1 MTVDTQMTNETD
13 EAAATSSMTAEGAP
27 DVVGLTDG
35 AADATG
41 AAVDAGIIRAWYV
54 VHTQSGF
61 ENKVQAN
68 LEKRIKTMGVADKV
82 FRILIPTEE
91 VAEMRDGKRKISRRK
106 FFPGYL
112 LVEMEK
118 GNEEAWFAIRETPG
132 VTNFVGAD
140 GRPMPLH
147 EDEVRHILKQMGMIG
162 EVEKPKVK
170 PKLELE
176 VGESVRITDGPFR
189 DFVGIVEDA
198 NPDRGKVK
206 VMVTIFGRSAPVELD
221 FLQVAKL

>member
-1 MTVDTQMTNETD
+1 
-13 EAAATSSMTAEGAP
+13 MTADTGVLE
-27 DVVGLTDG
+27 
-35 AADATG
+35 ATG
-41 AAVDAGIIRAWYV
+41 EVSAVPASPESAAPGVRRRWYV

-68 LEKRIKTMGVADKV
+68 LEKRIRTLGISDKV
-82 FRILIPTEE
+82 FRVLIPTEE
-91 VAEMRDGKRKISRRK
+91 VAEMRDGKRKISRQK

-112 LVEMEK
+112 LVEMAE

-132 VTNFVGAD
+132 VTNFVGAN
-140 GRPMPLH
+140 GRPIPLP
-147 EDEVRHILKQMGMIG
+147 ESEVEHIRRQMGETGG

-176 VGESVRITDGPFR
+176 VGESVRITEGPFR
-189 DFVGIVEDA
+189 DFVGVVEEA

-206 VMVTIFGRSAPVELD
+206 VMVTIFGRSTPVELD

>member
-1 MTVDTQMTNETD
+1 MTEN
-13 EAAATSSMTAEGAP
+13 
-27 DVVGLTDG
+27 
-35 AADATG
+35 
-41 AAVDAGIIRAWYV
+41 AAVEEKPAVETPAEPALKKRWYV

-68 LEKRIKTMGVADKV
+68 LEKRIKTLGVSNRV

-106 FFPGYL
+106 FFPGYV
-112 LVEMEK
+112 LVEMEE
-118 GNEEAWFAIRETPG
+118 GNEEAWFVIRNTPG

-140 GRPMPLH
+140 GRPQALS
-147 EDEVRHILKQMGMIG
+147 EDEVKHVLKQMGMLG

-170 PKLELE
+170 PKVALEL
-176 VGESVRITDGPFR
+176 GESVRITDGPFR
-189 DFVGIVEDA
+189 DFVGVVEEA
-198 NPDRGKVK
+198 NPERGKVK

>member
-1 MTVDTQMTNETD
+1 MDAVTEETGANETEETTGGSMVAVAGSESGSESVD
-13 EAAATSSMTAEGAP
+13 QSALAAAG
-27 DVVGLTDG
+27 VHK
-35 AADATG
+35 
-41 AAVDAGIIRAWYV
+41 RWYV

-68 LEKRIKTMGVADKV
+68 LEKRIKTLGVADKV

-112 LVEMEK
+112 LVEMEEH
-118 GNEEAWFAIRETPG
+118 NEEAWFAIRETPG

-140 GRPMPLH
+140 GRPMPLP
-147 EDEVRHILKQMGMIG
+147 EDEVQYILRQMGMIGG

-176 VGESVRITDGPFR
+176 VGEAVRITEGPFR
-189 DFVGIVEDA
+189 DFVGVVEEA

-206 VMVTIFGRSAPVELD
+206 VMVTIFGRSTPVELD

>member
-1 MTVDTQMTNETD
+1 MTVDMQEPD
-13 EAAATSSMTAEGAP
+13 ASSGGATATLEPEVVVDPSS
-27 DVVGLTDG
+27 L
-35 AADATG
+35 
-41 AAVDAGIIRAWYV
+41 IKKRWYV

-68 LEKRIKTMGVADKV
+68 LEKRIKTLGVADKV

-106 FFPGYL
+106 FFPGYV
-112 LVEMEK
+112 LVEMAE
-118 GNEEAWFAIRETPG
+118 GNEQAWFVIKNTPG

-140 GRPMPLH
+140 GRPQCLPD
-147 EDEVRHILKQMGMIG
+147 DEVRHILRQMGMIG
-162 EVEKPKVK
+162 EVEKPRIK

-189 DFVGIVEDA
+189 DFVGMVEEA

-206 VMVTIFGRSAPVELD
+206 VMVTIFGRNTSVELD
-221 FLQVAKL
+221 FLHVAKL

>member
-1 MTVDTQMTNETD
+1 MQQANESAPVETAAG
-13 EAAATSSMTAEGAP
+13 AAAVMEAP
-27 DVVGLTDG
+27 VEEPIV
-35 AADATG
+35 AKK
-41 AAVDAGIIRAWYV
+41 RWYV

-68 LEKRIKTMGVADKV
+68 LEKRIKTLGVGDKV

-106 FFPGYL
+106 FFPGYV
-112 LVEMEK
+112 LVEMEAD
-118 GNEEAWFAIRETPG
+118 NENAWFVIRNTPG
-132 VTNFVGAD
+132 VTNFVGSD
-140 GRPMPLH
+140 GKPQSLPD
-147 EDEVRHILKQMGMIG
+147 DEVRHILRQMGMIG
-162 EVEKPKVK
+162 EVEKPKIK

-189 DFVGIVEDA
+189 DFVGMVEEA

>member
-1 MTVDTQMTNETD
+1 MTEEIQESAGAS
-13 EAAATSSMTAEGAP
+13 AAATAIMEP
-27 DVVGLTDG
+27 E
-35 AADATG
+35 
-41 AAVDAGIIRAWYV
+41 AAVDPSTLVKKRWYV
-54 VHTQSGF
+54 IHTQSGF

-68 LEKRIKTMGVADKV
+68 LEKRIKTLGVADKV

-106 FFPGYL
+106 FFPGYV
-112 LVEMEK
+112 LVEMEEGSEQARFVIK
-118 GNEEAWFAIRETPG
+118 GTPG

-140 GRPMPLH
+140 GGPQSLP
-147 EDEVRHILKQMGMIG
+147 EDEVRHILRQMGMLG
-162 EVEKPKVK
+162 EVEKPRIK

-189 DFVGIVEDA
+189 DFVGMVEEA

-206 VMVTIFGRSAPVELD
+206 VMVTIFGRNTSVELD
-221 FLQVAKL
+221 FLHVAKL

>member
-1 MTVDTQMTNETD
+1 MDNMETVSAIGET
-13 EAAATSSMTAEGAP
+13 AP
-27 DVVGLTDG
+27 VAMPADVAPV
-35 AADATG
+35 
-41 AAVDAGIIRAWYV
+41 RRKRWYV

-68 LEKRIKTMGVADKV
+68 LEKRIKTLGVGEKV
-82 FRILIPTEE
+82 HRILIPTEE

-106 FFPGYL
+106 FFPGYV
-112 LVEMEK
+112 LVEMEE
-118 GNEEAWFAIRETPG
+118 NDEAAWFVIRNTPG

-140 GRPMPLH
+140 GRPAFLP
-147 EDEVRHILKQMGMIG
+147 EDEVKHILKQMGMSG
-162 EVEKPKVK
+162 ELEKPKIK

-189 DFVGIVEDA
+189 DFVGMVEEA

>member
-1 MTVDTQMTNETD
+1 MTVDMQE
-13 EAAATSSMTAEGAP
+13 P
-27 DVVGLTDG
+27 DG
-35 AADATG
+35 AAGSATATLEPE
-41 AAVDAGIIRAWYV
+41 AALDPIALVKKRWYV

-68 LEKRIKTMGVADKV
+68 LEKRIKTLGVADKV

-106 FFPGYL
+106 FFPGYV
-112 LVEMEK
+112 LVEME
-118 GNEEAWFAIRETPG
+118 EASEQAWFVIKNTPG

-140 GRPMPLH
+140 GRPQSLPD
-147 EDEVRHILKQMGMIG
+147 DEVRHILRQMGMIG
-162 EVEKPKVK
+162 EVEKPRIK

-189 DFVGIVEDA
+189 DFVGMVEEA

-206 VMVTIFGRSAPVELD
+206 VMVTIFGRNTSVELD
-221 FLQVAKL
+221 FLHVAKL

>member
-1 MTVDTQMTNETD
+1 MTENAVLEETPAI
-13 EAAATSSMTAEGAP
+13 ETPVAP
-27 DVVGLTDG
+27 ALKK
-35 AADATG
+35 
-41 AAVDAGIIRAWYV
+41 RWYV

-68 LEKRIKTMGVADKV
+68 LEKRIKTLGVENRV

-106 FFPGYL
+106 FFPGYV
-112 LVEMEK
+112 LVEMEE
-118 GNEEAWFAIRETPG
+118 GNEEAWFVIRNTPG

-140 GRPMPLH
+140 GRPQALS
-147 EDEVRHILKQMGMIG
+147 EDEVKHVLKQMGMLG

-170 PKLELE
+170 PKVALEL
-176 VGESVRITDGPFR
+176 GESVRITDGPFR
-189 DFVGIVEDA
+189 DFVGVVEEA
-198 NPDRGKVK
+198 NPERGKVK

>member
-1 MTVDTQMTNETD
+1 MTQVAGESAPV
-13 EAAATSSMTAEGAP
+13 EGAAA
-27 DVVGLTDG
+27 
-35 AADATG
+35 
-41 AAVDAGIIRAWYV
+41 AAVLDLAPAAEAVVAKKRWYV

-68 LEKRIKTMGVADKV
+68 LEKRIKTLGVGDKV

-106 FFPGYL
+106 FFPGYV
-112 LVEMEK
+112 LVEMEED
-118 GNEEAWFAIRETPG
+118 NENAWFVIRNTPG

-140 GRPMPLH
+140 GKPQSLPD
-147 EDEVRHILKQMGMIG
+147 DEVRHILRQMGMIG
-162 EVEKPKVK
+162 EVEKPKIK

-189 DFVGIVEDA
+189 DFVGMVEEA

>member
-1 MTVDTQMTNETD
+1 MSVMEETIKTD
-13 EAAATSSMTAEGAP
+13 VTATEPVTAPAAPT
-27 DVVGLTDG
+27 
-35 AADATG
+35 DATPSG
-41 AAVDAGIIRAWYV
+41 GRKQWYV

-68 LEKRIKTMGVADKV
+68 LEKRIKTLGYQDKV

-91 VAEMRDGKRKISRRK
+91 VAEMRDGKRKITKRK
-106 FFPGYL
+106 FFPGYV
-112 LVEMEK
+112 LVEMEE
-118 GNEEAWFAIRETPG
+118 GNKDAAHVIRNTPG

-140 GRPMPLH
+140 GPQALR
-147 EDEVRHILKQMGMIG
+147 EEEIRHILKQMGMIG
-162 EVEKPKVK
+162 EVDTKPKVK

-189 DFVGIVEDA
+189 DFVGMVEEV
-198 NPDRGKVK
+198 NPERGKLK
-206 VMVTIFGRSAPVELD
+206 VMVTIFGRSAPVELE